1 MGVKM
6 FAAID
11 VGSYMLHLKVYQFLP
26 SNMMKE
32 VDSVRYGI
40 DLGTETFSTGKL
52 SAAKVAELC
61 KVLSDFS
68 AIMKS
73 YGVTQYVAYGTSAI
87 RETKN
92 TNVLLDLIE
101 QRTGI
106 RIEIL
111 SNSRQRFL
119 TYKSVAS
126 IGEAFNT
133 IIQKSTAILD
143 IGGGSI
149 QLSIFENDKLAATQ
163 NMKLGVLRLQERLHI
178 LSSGYAKYETL
189 LDEMIHAQ
197 FEVFKKLYLKDKPI
211 ENMIIVDDYVSVLLQ
226 NKTIG
231 SKVAGYIDSD
241 SFHQFYESLRSDSMG
256 EKRRLYGLD
265 EAGMNKMQISA
276 ALIIRAMELMDAKLL
291 WAPGTTLCDG
301 MAYEYGENHRLLK
314 RSHDFEEDIIAC
326 ARNISKRYMGSVRR
340 ADTLETITMH
350 MFDSLKKRSGLN
362 ARDRLLL
369 RIAAILHDCG
379 KYISLYNLGDCSY
392 NIIMSTEIIGLSHEE
407 REIVA
412 NVVKFNHLE
421 FESYEE
427 IASSQLISGQQYLRI
442 AKLTAILRVANG
454 LDRSH
459 KQKFKHIKV
468 VIKDKDFVITV
479 HTDKDITLEKGLLR
493 ERANFF
499 EEVFFLKPVIKQQ
512 KER

>member
-1 MGVKM
+1 M

-11 VGSYMLHLKVYQFLP
+11 VGSYMLHLKVFQFLP
-26 SNMMKE
+26 SNSMKE
-32 VDSVRYGI
+32 VDSIRYGI
-40 DLGTETFSTGKL
+40 DLGTETFATGKL
-52 SAAKVAELC
+52 SSAKVAELC

-68 AIMKS
+68 SIMKS

-92 TNVLLDLIE
+92 TTVLLDLIE

-106 RIEIL
+106 KIDIL

-126 IGEAFNT
+126 LGEDFNRFL
-133 IIQKSTAILD
+133 QKGTVIMD

-149 QLSIFENDKLAATQ
+149 QLSVFENDTLVATQ
-163 NMKLGVLRLQERLHI
+163 NMKLGVLRLQERLHV
-178 LSSGYAKYETL
+178 LTSTSVKYETL
-189 LDEMIHAQ
+189 LDEMIDSQ
-197 FEVFKKLYLKDKPI
+197 FEVFKKLYLKDRQI
-211 ENMIIVDDYVSVLLQ
+211 ENIIIVDDHVSILMQKKLLGGE
-226 NKTIG
+226 K
-231 SKVAGYIDSD
+231 AGYIDNKT
-241 SFHQFYESLRSDSMG
+241 FEQFYSSLHSDSMS
-256 EKRRLYGLD
+256 EKQKRYGLD
-265 EAGMNKMQISA
+265 EAGVNKMQISA
-276 ALIIRAMELMDAKLL
+276 ALIEKAVKLTAANLL
-291 WAPGTTLCDG
+291 WAPGITMCDG
-301 MAYEYGENHRLLK
+301 MGYEYGENHRLLK

-326 ARNISKRYMGSVRR
+326 AKNISKRYRGSVKREE
-340 ADTLETITMH
+340 TLETITMH
-350 MFDSLKKRSGLN
+350 IFDCLKKKSGLTG
-362 ARDRLLL
+362 RDRLLL

-379 KYISLYNLGDCSY
+379 KYISLYNLAECSY
-392 NIIMSTEIIGLSHEE
+392 NIIISTEIIGLSHEE

-412 NVVKFNHLE
+412 DVVRFNHMD

-427 IASSQLISGQQYLRI
+427 IASSQLISGEQYLRI

-459 KQKFKHIKV
+459 KQKFKDIKV
-468 VIKDKDFVITV
+468 SVKDKDFIINV
-479 HTDKDITLEKGLLR
+479 HTNKDITLEKGLLK